1 LRVILGGEMSSK
13 SYWSIVALACFLAS
27 HAYAQ
32 TKLPGSVFVQPG
44 DLYSADASTDQRIK
58 LFPSL
63 MRPGSVPSAWSR
75 ASKDADTDST
85 VFSPVNIPLA
95 ARKSASTVNNAASAK
110 TLFYPADMVSS
121 GGPVVTSARNHVGF
135 VNCQESCWGGGI
147 QTYII
152 NLSTSTD
159 IKIVNQYVGVTSSN
173 RYPLGTVFSVSFGP
187 NPPHTIHDSDARAIV
202 HAMIAANQSA
212 AGLSNIYHV
221 FLPPGQD
228 LCVDNS
234 NTVCYSPDNPNT
246 FYFCGYHSSV
256 TFQDFGTALY
266 SVEPYLGVPG
276 CQASGQDL
284 TSAQANTLGHEI
296 FETITDPIPVTGWT
310 SAFPPLG
317 NSYGSEEIA
326 DDCAWVL
333 FTRTVGKG
341 TYTTQLE
348 YSNHYHACSNH

>member
-1 LRVILGGEMSSK
+1 
-13 SYWSIVALACFLAS
+13 
-27 HAYAQ
+27 
-32 TKLPGSVFVQPG
+32 LPAPIFVQPG
-44 DLYSADASTDQRIK
+44 DLYSADISTDQRIR

-63 MRPGSVPSAWSR
+63 TRPGSVPSVWSR
-75 ASKDADTDST
+75 ATKDTETDST
-85 VFSPVNIPLA
+85 VFSPVEIAPA
-95 ARKSASTVNNAASAK
+95 ARKSASSIGSASAINNASTKA
-110 TLFYPADMVSS
+110 LFYPADMLYF
-121 GGPVVTSARNHVGF
+121 GGPVVTFGRNHVGF

-152 NLSTSTD
+152 NLSISTD
-159 IKIVNQYVGVTSSN
+159 IKIVNQYVGSTKTN
-173 RYPLGTVFSVSFGP
+173 RYPLGAAFAIGFGP
-187 NPPHTIHDSDARAIV
+187 NPPHIMHDSDARAIV
-202 HAMIAANQSA
+202 HAMILANQSA
-212 AGLSNIYHV
+212 AGLNNIYHV

-256 TFQDFGTALY
+256 TFQDVGQALY

-276 CQASGQDL
+276 CQASGQDV

-296 FETITDPIPVTGWT
+296 FETITDPIPVTGWA

-317 NSYGSEEIA
+317 GSYGSEEIG

-348 YSNHYHACSNH
+348 YSNKSHACTNH